1 MKNTYLFSKNVWKGC
16 VFFGITDINK
26 KFTEKC
32 MYHRYINKEF
42 TEKYIPFEYSTI
54 FHIHAT
60 MKLCR
65 NAELVNLQGIKKYL
79 QSQVSYN
86 LASMPANYVC
96 LGI

>member
-1 MKNTYLFSKNVWKGC
+1 
-16 VFFGITDINK
+16 
-26 KFTEKC
+26 

-65 NAELVNLQGIKKYL
+65 NAELVNLQGIKKHL
-79 QSQVSYN
+79 QSQVYAIWHLCPQIMCAWEFRLNIPRNSCN
-86 LASMPANYVC
+86 WILKEPEPLSIV
-96 LGI
+96 